1 MASALILRSKLGSII
16 SKSVRE
22 GELRDIIR
30 QVVAESVQLWQAER
44 SDFIVIRDLYPV
56 SIKLPI
62 NKEQYDTYSKYDMQ
76 RTSNGSVM
84 FQVPVYVISFD
95 NEWQE
100 EDYVDKEVIV
110 VAPVIDSK
118 VEEIIL
124 ELAVEA
130 TKEKPKEDTDD
141 SEEIDEGDP

>member
-1 MASALILRSKLGSII
+1 MASALILRSKLGSIV

-30 QVVAESVQLWQAER
+30 QVVADSVQLWQAER

-141 SEEIDEGDP
+141 TEEIDEGDP